1 MKRITFAAANIIFIL
16 TLLLIQAIR
25 MGFQEETLQIRLRK
39 DWGFSSGTGKIQG
52 NFSIRT
58 SGPEDLNQVVYYL
71 DDQVLG
77 EVDEPPF
84 TLRFNTDD
92 YPLGVHQIQAT
103 GFTET
108 GTELSSNII
117 KAEFVTAGE
126 GGQFV
131 TNLLVPIGVIILI
144 AVGIS
149 VGIPLITKKGKK
161 KSLAPGAPRN
171 YGYSGG
177 AICPKCDRPF
187 SRHIY
192 GLNLGTHKYDRCP
205 YCGKWSLVR
214 RASKDELEAA
224 EAAEIEA
231 AQAGAFTPETSKED
245 QLRQQIDDSRFEN

>member
-1 MKRITFAAANIIFIL
+1 MKRITFAAAYTFIL
-16 TLLLIQAIR
+16 SLLFIQTAQN
-25 MGFQEETLQIRLRK
+25 GFQEETLQIRLRR
-39 DWGFSSGTGKIQG
+39 DWGYSSGTGKIQG
-52 NFSIRT
+52 NFSIRS
-58 SGPEDLNQVVYYL
+58 SGPDDLNRLVFFL
-71 DDQVLG
+71 DEQVLG
-77 EVDEPPF
+77 ETDEPPF
-84 TLRFNTDD
+84 TFRFKTDD
-92 YPLGVHQIQAT
+92 YPLGLHQIQAT
-103 GFTET
+103 GFTDT

-126 GGQFV
+126 GWQFV

-149 VGIPLITKKGKK
+149 VGIPLITKQGKK
-161 KSLAPGAPRN
+161 ESLAPGAPRN

-177 AICPKCDRPF
+177 AVCPKCDRPF

-205 YCGKWSLVR
+205 FCGKWSLVR

-231 AQAGAFTPETSKED
+231 AQAGAFTPETSEED
-245 QLRQQIDDSRFEN
+245 QLRQQLDDSRFEN